1 MSVGT
6 VSRMKP
12 RDSSLM
18 PKMRP
23 VPSPLRR
30 SSTTASAGS
39 ACEAREVTAA
49 ESTAFLGIAGI
60 LATTDLETVERVDAE
75 DRRENEGENAS
86 AFVLFVRGAVS
97 VGG

>member
-1 MSVGT
+1 MEALAGASFNLHH
-6 VSRMKP
+6 K
-12 RDSSLM
+12 
-18 PKMRP
+18 
-23 VPSPLRR
+23 LR
-30 SSTTASAGS
+30 
-39 ACEAREVTAA
+39 AREVTAA